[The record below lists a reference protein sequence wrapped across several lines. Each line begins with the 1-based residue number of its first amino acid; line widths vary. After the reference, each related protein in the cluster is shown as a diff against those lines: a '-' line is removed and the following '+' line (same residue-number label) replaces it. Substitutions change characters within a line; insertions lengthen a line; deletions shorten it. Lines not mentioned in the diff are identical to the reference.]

1 MRTETIA
8 ELQRKR
14 SLLVQH
20 GHELA
25 DERAS
30 VSFQTHC
37 GHDPE
42 SRRRLGEINMELALL
57 DLSFVISMPRSA
69 RPASERRRHDKPA

>member
-57 DLSFVISMPRSA
+57 DSELRNIDASISE
-69 RPASERRRHDKPA
+69 ASKRTEAA